1 MKIVGKKKLIKKN
14 FQFRRPR
21 GGPPPDPLAG
31 IRAEIAI
38 LKKLDH
44 PNVVKLV
51 EVLEDTNEDDLIL
64 VFEYIKNGAIMGEIT
79 VENKF
84 TETECQ
90 QHFIDLIL
98 GLEYLHSR
106 KIVHRDIKPENL
118 LLDNTNTLKIADFG
132 VSEEWTDND
141 AMLKKSAGTPAFL
154 APETLNGTSFGGKA
168 IDIWAA
174 GVTLYCMIYGRVPFK
189 GRTITDLHEKILT
202 REVKFPEDIPISH
215 DLKDLL
221 TQLLDKNPETRIKI
235 PQIRS
240 HPWFVNTTRQIPSQE
255 ENCQG
260 DIDVTDEDIKEALQE
275 FQTPIH
281 ILVMIKNM
289 AKKKSLRNP
298 FVPGIDASL
307 SPASSPRM
315 NDNRLNKHKLF
326 SNKTIPHISISAD
339 DDNED
344 ITNT

>member
-1 MKIVGKKKLIKKN
+1 MLFITSTCDCYQLIN
-14 FQFRRPR
+14 
-21 GGPPPDPLAG
+21 
-31 IRAEIAI
+31 
-38 LKKLDH
+38 
-44 PNVVKLV
+44 
-51 EVLEDTNEDDLIL
+51 
-64 VFEYIKNGAIMGEIT
+64 Y
-79 VENKF
+79 
-84 TETECQ
+84 
-90 QHFIDLIL
+90 
-98 GLEYLHSR
+98 S
-106 KIVHRDIKPENL
+106 
-118 LLDNTNTLKIADFG
+118 
-132 VSEEWTDND
+132 
-141 AMLKKSAGTPAFL
+141 
-154 APETLNGTSFGGKA
+154 
-168 IDIWAA
+168 
-174 GVTLYCMIYGRVPFK
+174 
-189 GRTITDLHEKILT
+189 
-202 REVKFPEDIPISH
+202 IPISH

-298 FVPGIDASL
+298 FVPGIDSSL